1 VRSVVADSSRKAS
14 EALDAASLEEARAE
28 IRAGVREGLE
38 PLRELIAAVEG
49 TMRKAIELG
58 EYLRKKRGDVR

>member
-1 VRSVVADSSRKAS
+1 MADPVVDPS
-14 EALDAASLEEARAE
+14 EALDAASLEAARLE

-38 PLRELIAAVEG
+38 PLRQLVTAMEG

-58 EYLRKKRGDVR
+58 EYLRKKRRDVR